1 MLPEDKVLAIEELK
15 QQEVVAMI
23 GDGINDAP
31 ALAIADL
38 GIAMGGAGTDT
49 AIETADIVLMADNLE
64 KLPYTID
71 LSKRALK
78 IIKQNIIFSLVI
90 KLIAL
95 VFIFPGWLSLWMA
108 VLSDSGAAVIVTL
121 NALRLAKIKNKVL
134 VFSKVRFC

>member
-90 KLIAL
+90 KLIEL

-121 NALRLAKIKNKVL
+121 NALRLAKIKK
-134 VFSKVRFC
+134 